1 MTTFHRMLVA
11 LGFVAAT
18 LAASGSAAAQQV
30 CGTHEVAKDQLEKQ
44 FDEKVVG
51 RGLANSGKAMFELF
65 VSENGT
71 WTVMVSEPRGRS
83 CILASGESW
92 EHLPL
97 LIGDPT

>member
-1 MTTFHRMLVA
+1 MQTFHRTLVTVG
-11 LGFVAAT
+11 LVAAT
-18 LAASGSAAAQQV
+18 LVATGAASAQQV
-30 CGTHEVAKDQLEKQ
+30 CGPREAAKDQLEKQ
-44 FDEKVVG
+44 FKEQVVG
-51 RGLANSGKAMFELF
+51 RGLASSGKAMFELF

-71 WTVMVSEPRGRS
+71 WTVVVSEPRGRS